1 MRPSPRSK
9 VSSWRIDIWDNGG
22 DEGKSY
28 FLRFQVRFLNLSK
41 TELPGI
47 SKNLV
52 IPL

>member
-1 MRPSPRSK
+1 MGPSPRSK
-9 VSSWRIDIWDNGG
+9 VSSWRIDIWDNER

-28 FLRFQVRFLNLSK
+28 FLRSRVRFLNLSK

-47 SKNLV
+47 SKDLV